1 MATTKGSR
9 NLAMI
14 RDSGSTARVLNLAL
28 VHERHGDSDE
38 YKNKP
43 LLHTRLLNRAII
55 LKHAVRINERDLFVN
70 APATATKIII
80 PFSASEL
87 QLGGRSLL
95 FGERS
100 FERTFYSLSGI
111 DDPALLERDFE
122 VLRLLNT
129 LPSFDPYLMRER
141 LRQNGFDPGRCYF
154 ELSVADI
161 AQMRAFVARE
171 IGQLVNIAF
180 ANGGGSAR
188 DLTTRLAD
196 KLMTDESAKAL
207 DPLRLAL
214 DLSEADYR
222 EGVFSWKGFLYYK
235 WLYAQIEPRLEGLAR
250 KMLSVRVTDLDAE
263 ARAQLKDI
271 RERIVGLMH
280 IAAQKV
286 SATLMS
292 YGLAFTTL
300 IEGRP
305 KEFRDFLLRAPE
317 LFIPIGEAVGVLQ
330 HIETFWNYRF
340 PPGSPPI
347 LSMDEAFEIFCD
359 FDITLGCMS
368 VLQAG
373 NASGMQFLD

>member
-1 MATTKGSR
+1 
-9 NLAMI
+9 
-14 RDSGSTARVLNLAL
+14 
-28 VHERHGDSDE
+28 
-38 YKNKP
+38 
-43 LLHTRLLNRAII
+43 
-55 LKHAVRINERDLFVN
+55 
-70 APATATKIII
+70 
-80 PFSASEL
+80 
-87 QLGGRSLL
+87 
-95 FGERS
+95 
-100 FERTFYSLSGI
+100 
-111 DDPALLERDFE
+111 
-122 VLRLLNT
+122 
-129 LPSFDPYLMRER
+129 
-141 LRQNGFDPGRCYF
+141 
-154 ELSVADI
+154 
-161 AQMRAFVARE
+161 
-171 IGQLVNIAF
+171 VNIAF

>member
-1 MATTKGSR
+1 MTTTKGSR

-28 VHERHGDSDE
+28 IHERHGDSDE
-38 YKNKP
+38 YKSKP

-70 APATATKIII
+70 APSTATKIII

-100 FERTFYSLSGI
+100 FERTFHSLSGI

-141 LRQNGFDPGRCYF
+141 LRQNGLDPARCYF
-154 ELSVADI
+154 ELSVADV

-171 IGQLVNIAF
+171 IGQLVNIAL

-207 DPLRLAL
+207 DPLRMAL

-235 WLYAQIEPRLEGLAR
+235 WLYAQIEPRLESLAR
-250 KMLSVRVTDLDAE
+250 KMLSVRVTDMDAE

-271 RERIVGLMH
+271 RERIVGFMH
-280 IAAQKV
+280 IAAKKV

-340 PPGSPPI
+340 PPGSPP
-347 LSMDEAFEIFCD
+347 LLTMDEAFEIFSD
-359 FDITLGCMS
+359 FDITLACMS
-368 VLQAG
+368 VLQGG
-373 NASGMQFLD
+373 NAPGMQFLD

>member
-196 KLMTDESAKAL
+196 KLMTDESANAL